1 MATTYTLISSVT
13 VGSGGAASITF
24 TSIPSTYTD
33 LNILLSPRSAAS
45 ADRAEL
51 YLTVNS
57 DTGSN
62 YNSRRLQGY
71 DSGSVLSASSSS
83 VAPTANG
90 SFGRITANSATASTF
105 SNVSLYI
112 PNYAGSNQKSMSI
125 DWVAENNSSTSWT
138 VGMSAVLWT
147 GTAAITSLTFSAE
160 SAANFTQYSTA
171 YLYGISNA

>member
-24 TSIPSTYTD
+24 SSIPSTYTD
-33 LNILLSPRSAAS
+33 LNILLSPRSALS
-45 ADRAEL
+45 SSRAEF

-62 YNSRRLQGY
+62 YNSTRLQGY
-71 DSGSVLSASSSS
+71 DSNQVLSASSSS
-83 VAPTANG
+83 VAPTGNT
-90 SFGRITANSATASTF
+90 SFGRITADTATASTF

-112 PNYAGSNQKSMSI
+112 PNYASSNQKSMSI
-125 DWVAENNSSTSWT
+125 DWVAENNSSTTWT

-147 GTAAITSLTFSAE
+147 GTAAITSLSFSNE
-160 SAANFTQYSTA
+160 SSSNFMQYSTA